1 MFSTVSSVTPA
12 PGKRSAEPAGEEP
25 PRTLPRGPHRLA
37 REVVLASQRGRML
50 EAMAE
55 AVAEKGYAATTVADV
70 IARAGVSRKTFYEQF
85 RDKEDCFL
93 AAYDAG
99 VELLLETLR
108 TSGVESMDPLEG
120 ARARTRAYLETLAA
134 EPAFARTF
142 LIEVAA
148 AGPAALARREAVH
161 DRFAALLREQIEAA
175 RKEFPELP
183 EPPDEVYLAAVGAT
197 DLVVSRL
204 VARGLTSE
212 LPQLEDAVLHI
223 QLSLLAGGAAA
234 FAARR

>member
-1 MFSTVSSVTPA
+1 MSSVT
-12 PGKRSAEPAGEEP
+12 RE
-25 PRTLPRGPHRLA
+25 LPRGPHQLA
-37 REVVLASQRGRML
+37 REEVLASQRGRLL

-55 AVAEKGYAATTVADV
+55 AVAEKGYRATTVADV

-99 VELLLETLR
+99 VELLIGAVR
-108 TSGVESMDPLEG
+108 SVEVDFDDLLAG
-120 ARARTRAYLETLAA
+120 ARARTRAYLETLAS

-161 DRFAALLREQIEAA
+161 DRFAALLREQIDGA
-175 RKEFPELP
+175 RERFPDLP
-183 EPPDEVYLAAVGAT
+183 APPEEVYLAAVGAT

-204 VARGLTSE
+204 VARGRVGE
-212 LPQLEDAVLHI
+212 LPQLEDAVLHV
-223 QLSLLAGGAAA
+223 QLSLLVGGGAAWA
-234 FAARR
+234 AAAARR

>member
-1 MFSTVSSVTPA
+1 MSPTVPSVT
-12 PGKRSAEPAGEEP
+12 RDP
-25 PRTLPRGPHRLA
+25 PRELPRGPHRLA

-50 EAMAE
+50 DAMAE
-55 AVAEKGYAATTVADV
+55 AVAQKGYAATTVADV
-70 IARAGVSRKTFYEQF
+70 IRIAGVSRKTFYEQF

-108 TSGVESMDPLEG
+108 SSGSESMDLLEG

-175 RKEFPELP
+175 RKTFPELP
-183 EPPDEVYLAAVGAT
+183 VPPDEVYLAAVGAT
-197 DLVVSRL
+197 DLLVSRL

-234 FAARR
+234 LAARR